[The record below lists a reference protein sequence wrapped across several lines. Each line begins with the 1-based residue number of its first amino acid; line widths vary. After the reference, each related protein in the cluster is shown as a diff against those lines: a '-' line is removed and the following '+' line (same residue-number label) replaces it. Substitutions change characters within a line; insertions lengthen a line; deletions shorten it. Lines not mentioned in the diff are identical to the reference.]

1 MSDSNRKREFLGDL
15 SKLMTRH
22 GGWMTKQAA
31 QQLAHIRAKGMA
43 EFERG
48 FPVVAHT
55 SLDERLVRLPVQL
68 GVAESVDVT
77 KALIVARY
85 CQLLQP
91 KAVLEIGTFRGG
103 MTATIGANTASDCQI
118 WTLDL
123 PSEEV
128 DQKAS
133 EYYATDVAMAKLA
146 NDRVGE
152 EWHEGA
158 AAARTTQLWGD
169 SLTYDFSGLGPFDL
183 IYIDG
188 SHAEKWVERDTENAF
203 ALLAETGA
211 ILWDDCYWR
220 DVQRVLGRYAVD
232 HPIHFFED
240 GHTAGYLRL
249 DGEGVRASEP
259 SSD

>member
-1 MSDSNRKREFLGDL
+1 MSESKRKREFVSDL

-22 GGWMTKQAA
+22 GGWLTRQAT

-48 FPVVAHT
+48 FPVVHHT
-55 SLDERLVRLPVQL
+55 ALDERLARLPVQL

-91 KAVLEIGTFRGG
+91 SAVLEIGTFRGG
-103 MTATIGANTASDCQI
+103 MTATIAANTGADCRI

-128 DQKAS
+128 DEKAS
-133 EYYATDVAMAKLA
+133 EYYVTDVAMAKLP
-146 NDRVGE
+146 DERVGE
-152 EWHEGA
+152 EWRSGPGA
-158 AAARTTQLWGD
+158 DRTTQLWGD
-169 SLTYDFSGLGPFDL
+169 SLVYDFSGLGPFDL

-188 SHAEKWVERDTENAF
+188 SHAEKWVEKDTESAF
-203 ALLAETGA
+203 ALLGETGA

-220 DVQRVLGRYAVD
+220 DVQRVLGRYAEQ

-240 GHTAGYLRL
+240 GHTAGYLRI
-249 DGEGVRASEP
+249 DGQARVAP
-259 SSD
+259 TP